1 MMRRLIAMLLL
12 ACLGMMI
19 PTAVMPMRI
28 CSLESSV
35 HLAGFQSFGIAHEKD
50 GSEKVKCCPHCGED
64 EDENNPCCVEL
75 KKLPD
80 SPEAPMLFGLPAF
93 LPVELADFQISV
105 ERIEFLLPEVFEAAR
120 PIRGPTDHSRRR
132 AMLGVWTI

>member
-1 MMRRLIAMLLL
+1 MLLL

-19 PTAVMPMRI
+19 PAAVSPMRV

-35 HLAGFQSFGIAHEKD
+35 HVAGFQSFGTAHGKD
-50 GSEKVKCCPHCGED
+50 GSEKVKCCPHCGEE
-64 EDENNPCCVEL
+64 EDENNPCCVDL

-80 SPEAPMLFGLPAF
+80 SLEASLPFGLPVV
-93 LPVELADFQISV
+93 LPVELADFQVSL
-105 ERIEFLLPEVFEAAR
+105 ERIEFLLPEVFAPER
-120 PIRGPTDHSRRR
+120 PIRGPTDHGRRR